1 MDAAKL
7 QLSYTIITAPI
18 DGFVGERTLSVGDLV
33 STNQVVAS
41 IVLKQKIWVTANFK
55 ETQVEKIKVGQPVT
69 ITIDALDNKEFKGK
83 VVGFSPA
90 TGAKFSMV
98 EPDNSTG
105 NFVKITQRIPVK
117 IEFDDITK
125 ALEEVKPGMNVTV
138 EV

>member
-1 MDAAKL
+1 
-7 QLSYTIITAPI
+7 
-18 DGFVGERTLSVGDLV
+18 
-33 STNQVVAS
+33 
-41 IVLKQKIWVTANFK
+41 
-55 ETQVEKIKVGQPVT
+55 
-69 ITIDALDNKEFKGK
+69 
-83 VVGFSPA
+83 
-90 TGAKFSMV
+90 MV